1 MFFFHFR
8 QPCIGAMWSSELRHQ
23 CCRGAG
29 GGGPMEGGNERGGPM
44 AVLIIMGGGPPIVE
58 LAPETEPALR
68 GGGKTIRRKDYLG
81 LTEAFS
87 ILKTSNKKRKP
98 FF

>member
-1 MFFFHFR
+1 
-8 QPCIGAMWSSELRHQ
+8 MWSSELRHQ

-68 GGGKTIRRKDYLG
+68 GGAKLFEGRTIW
-81 LTEAFS
+81 A
-87 ILKTSNKKRKP
+87 
-98 FF
+98 